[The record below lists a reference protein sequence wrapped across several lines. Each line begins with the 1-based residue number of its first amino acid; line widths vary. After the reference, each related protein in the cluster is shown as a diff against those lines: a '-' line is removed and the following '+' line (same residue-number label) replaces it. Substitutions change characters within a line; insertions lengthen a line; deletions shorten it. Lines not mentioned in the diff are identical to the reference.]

1 MASRGWDAI
10 LEEVGCPFL
19 RPPGSPSVTRP
30 QTHLLQ
36 FALPASLH
44 FCELFPEIAFSLL
57 VLQPAQTDRVHLR
70 CDRPGKSLSAKP
82 SVRCGTP
89 PVFVRPHSFI
99 CRGPEAP
106 GLCRVRGALPR
117 RALCGEHCQQGSH
130 RGAGAACPPA
140 FLVLPLLFRLNQ
152 GRLLPSET
160 RLNENRNKSW
170 LL

>member
-1 MASRGWDAI
+1 MASGGWDAI

-19 RPPGSPSVTRP
+19 RPPGSPSVTLP

-106 GLCRVRGALPR
+106 GLCRCPWSASTASTASGAHTEEPELPAPRLPR
-117 RALCGEHCQQGSH
+117 APPSLSTQPGS
-130 RGAGAACPPA
+130 AAP
-140 FLVLPLLFRLNQ
+140 Q
-152 GRLLPSET
+152 
-160 RLNENRNKSW
+160 RNKT
-170 LL
+170 